1 MLVKHSIFS
10 RFQRSRDNL
19 NQIKNNSIKG
29 NSSLTRGGRIMPDY
43 ENEARQFIKQLDPE
57 TRKKAIIAIQD
68 ILKDDK
74 DWKWIAT
81 ALKKKGI
88 EEWQKWGFG
97 LFFNFKF
104 QGSVYQQIERDERSK
119 TIDASDWLNG
129 GSFDAVDDSSK
140 QSIKPAKELLT
151 DSPFSVSCAGKPA
164 HRQSAKADGYD
175 ANGDFLF

>member
-1 MLVKHSIFS
+1 
-10 RFQRSRDNL
+10 
-19 NQIKNNSIKG
+19 
-29 NSSLTRGGRIMPDY
+29 MPDY

-119 TIDASDWLNG
+119 TIDATDWLNG
-129 GSFDAVDDSSK
+129 GSFDAVNDSSS
-140 QSIKPAKELLT
+140 QSTKPAKELST
-151 DSPFSVSCAGKPA
+151 DSPFYVSCPEEPA
-164 HRQSAKADGYD
+164 RRQPTKADGYD
-175 ANGDFLF
+175 ANRDFLF